1 MIIYQAQVEGQMG
14 DRFCQFFP
22 SRIKAEQAVKK
33 WLKEDK
39 EEFLEDWDFNE
50 GEKPIKFEPEM
61 VQRIEFKN
69 DKTTIIEF
77 LLNHEARFAWVTYA
91 GGEPE

>member
-1 MIIYQAQVEGQMG
+1 MIIYLAQVQGQMG
-14 DRFCQFFP
+14 DQFCQFFP

-39 EEFLEDWDFNE
+39 EEFLEDWDYIE
-50 GEKPIKFEPEM
+50 GAKPIKFKPEM
-61 VQRIEFKN
+61 VNRIEFKN

-77 LLNHEARFAWVTYA
+77 LLNQEARHAWVNYA
-91 GGEPE
+91 GGEP